1 MKLPYRSAIYKQTAF
16 LAMIFAAILF
26 TSWTSTTAAAQTQG
40 EITIKA
46 QSGLDNFCKN
56 GTWLPVKVMVENN
69 GKDVDARVQASYK
82 NDMNGNAVYGV
93 DISLPAT
100 SRKEFF
106 IYVFLDGTARNFNVS
121 VLDGNKTL
129 AKTALNIA
137 CINDQT
143 LLFGLVTDD
152 PSVFAGLNTISLSG
166 VNAQSAQLKVEDLP
180 DQAQGW
186 EIMDAL
192 VISNVDT
199 GKFSA
204 EQKQAMEMWLAR
216 GGRLF
221 VTGGTNWQP
230 TAAGLENILPIKL
243 TSTKEVTNLSAI
255 SKYSK
260 FPLLTEEQSA
270 VLATGQL
277 LEGATTLVDQSGI
290 PVLVEK
296 QVGFGKVY
304 FFAADPGLEPLN
316 NWVGMLAIY
325 EHLLGFRSPK
335 PVWANG
341 YWDAYQIND
350 ALSSMPELALPS
362 FVYICCWLGLYVFVV
377 GPLNYFVLRRI
388 KRPELAWVSI
398 PILVIL
404 FTMLAYFSGYAYRG
418 TRPVLNRL
426 MMAQGWEGV
435 SQSQVNA
442 VIGVYSPSRTTYTV
456 ETQEQFML
464 RPTPITSGNLQGNDD
479 WTSIKTQDGTSM
491 PDIRVEIGGMQV
503 VGATGYLPALT
514 VQSDLTITLGSHV
527 PELSGTIT
535 NTGDYTIKDAVLV
548 TASQWSP
555 LGDIAPGQTKKVS
568 QILVNNSNTSVTS
581 QYTIM
586 TTLNID
592 TYDYYSD
599 VNPEKKRQAA
609 FFQANTNT
617 SNGSIHVNSGIYLM
631 GWVNDEIATPT
642 GLQSQPQE
650 EIDTMLFFE
659 RLTPSIKTEAGSLM
673 LTSSIFSWDS
683 SLGDTITTPYYNMS
697 NNGYTLRY
705 QPNQTIRFSKVNT
718 FELNIEST
726 TTPDKVIVS
735 LWNFETQTW
744 DLIPMTFYTIDI
756 PNPQQYIGM
765 DGEVRLNLKGDPN
778 DYVEITAI
786 NFTMTVQP

>member
-26 TSWTSTTAAAQTQG
+26 TPWTSTTAAAQTQG

-82 NDMNGNAVYGV
+82 NDMNGNAVYGM

-350 ALSSMPELALPS
+350 ALSSMPELSLPS

-514 VQSDLTITLGSHV
+514 VQSDLTITLGNHV

-548 TASQWSP
+548 TASQWAP

-705 QPNQTIRFSKVNT
+705 QPNQTIRFSKVNA

-786 NFTMTVQP
+786 NFTMMVQP